1 MSQIRSNRQRLNR
14 ALQDIYNAAVDL
26 KAIGYDP
33 EGGIGLAD
41 QSEIK
46 DAENR
51 LDEIALAL
59 KTVMMNLEPVRSGC
73 LPKWMSMKD

>member
-1 MSQIRSNRQRLNR
+1 MSHVRTNRQRLNR

-59 KTVMMNLEPVRSGC
+59 KTVVLNLEPVNTGC
-73 LPKWMSMKD
+73 LPRWMSRKD

>member
-1 MSQIRSNRQRLNR
+1 MSQTRTNRQRLTR
-14 ALQDIYNAAVDL
+14 ALQDIFHAATDL
-26 KAIGYDP
+26 KAVGYDP

-59 KTVMMNLEPVRSGC
+59 KTVIFNLEPVKSGC

>member
-1 MSQIRSNRQRLNR
+1 MSQMRSNRQRLNR

>member
-1 MSQIRSNRQRLNR
+1 MSQIRSNRLRLNR

-51 LDEIALAL
+51 LDEIAMAL

>member
-1 MSQIRSNRQRLNR
+1 MSQIRSNRQRLTR

-59 KTVMMNLEPVRSGC
+59 KTVIMNLEPVKTGC
-73 LPKWMSMKD
+73 LPKWMSIKD